1 MLFYKIGMESDR
13 ALESSEQKMRKTRA
27 RIKERTT
34 EANEK
39 TREEMNFFVS
49 EVHDRKVT
57 IGAATF
63 AGVKVPDQEDLKRGL
78 EQFCERID
86 LHGKDAA
93 FEEITVAEFSRLLY
107 GANRRDYI
115 EDDDEYKS
123 NLNMD
128 FIDSYRSSGHSEL
141 LIPKPFAK
149 REAFVEARR
158 LLCSASF
165 RPELDRIFDARGP
178 KHFVGHPVHY
188 VVMSDAPKIRQSM
201 RELLLGA
208 LLQRGR
214 LLGRRYCVLT
224 LDPNRG
230 CCDAERL
237 RNFYDSQKGCTL
249 VLSLTDMGADE
260 DEDRSYADASSENLA
275 VVASCL
281 AAFRRN
287 TLSLIEMRRSDEK
300 LCRRLMEE
308 LPEITFVKLEEEVV
322 FNRAARGYLRRLAGE
337 NGVENC
343 DSLLKRLPVA
353 ESGYITADLNKTFNK
368 WYDDYLRTELHAQY
382 RDLSAGVDG
391 RKAKPKGDA
400 YRELMDMVGLRA
412 VKEIILQAVQFHKAQ
427 KLFADRGVSAQ
438 RPAMHMVFAGN
449 PGTAK
454 TTVARLMARIM
465 KDNGLLATGGLVEV
479 GRADLVGKYVGWTAQ
494 IVKKKFKEARGSV
507 LFIDEAYS
515 LLDEREGLFGDEAI
529 NTIVQEMEN
538 AREDTVVVFAGYPDR
553 MKEFVE
559 RNPGLRSRVAFHVDF
574 PDYTTEELLDI
585 FGLILKEKGRR
596 AGPDTLER
604 ARSLLEGATAA
615 SDFGNGRFVR
625 NLVERAE
632 MRHASRVLA
641 LPPDAVTDES
651 IRTFLPEDLEPPEC
665 VGRPTGRRVGFA

>member
-1 MLFYKIGMESDR
+1 MLLTKRSGVMTMLFYKIEMESDR

-27 RIKERTT
+27 RIKERTE
-34 EANEK
+34 EANE
-39 TREEMNFFVS
+39 RSRGEMSFFVP
-49 EVHDRKVT
+49 EIHDRKVS

-63 AGVKVPDQEDLKRGL
+63 AGIKVPDQEDLKRGL
-78 EQFCERID
+78 ERFCERLD

-93 FEEITVAEFSRLLY
+93 FEEITVGEFSRLLY
-107 GANRRDYI
+107 GTNRRDYI

-123 NLNMD
+123 DLNMD
-128 FIDSYRSSGHSEL
+128 FIDSYRSGSHSEV

-149 REAFVEARR
+149 REALVEARR

-165 RPELDRIFDARGP
+165 RPEIDRIFDARGP

-188 VVMSDAPKIRQSM
+188 VVTSDDPKIRQSI

-208 LLQRGR
+208 LLQRRR

-230 CCDAERL
+230 CCDAEWL
-237 RNFYDSQKGCTL
+237 RNFYESQKGCTL
-249 VLSLTDMGADE
+249 VLSLTGTGADE
-260 DEDRSYADASSENLA
+260 DEDRSYADASGENLA
-275 VVASCL
+275 VAASCL

-287 TLSLIEMRRSDEK
+287 TLSIIEMRRSDER

-322 FNRAARGYLRRLAGE
+322 FNRAARGYLRRLAEE

-353 ESGYITADLNKTFNK
+353 ESGHITANLNKTFSK

-382 RDLSAGVDG
+382 RDLAAGAGG
-391 RKAKPKGDA
+391 RKVKPRGDA
-400 YRELMDMVGLRA
+400 YRELMDMVGLPA
-412 VKEIILQAVQFHKAQ
+412 VKEIILQAVQFHKAHR
-427 KLFADRGVSAQ
+427 LFADRGGSTQ

-449 PGTAK
+449 
-454 TTVARLMARIM
+454 
-465 KDNGLLATGGLVEV
+465 
-479 GRADLVGKYVGWTAQ
+479 
-494 IVKKKFKEARGSV
+494 
-507 LFIDEAYS
+507 
-515 LLDEREGLFGDEAI
+515 
-529 NTIVQEMEN
+529 
-538 AREDTVVVFAGYPDR
+538 PDR

-559 RNPGLRSRVAFHVDF
+559 RNPGLKSRVAFHVDF
-574 PDYTTEELLDI
+574 PDYTAEELLDI

-604 ARSLLEGATAA
+604 ARTLLERATAA
-615 SDFGNGRFVR
+615 PDFGNGRFVR

-632 MRHASRVLA
+632 MRHAARVLA

-665 VGRPTGRRVGFA
+665 VRKPMGRRVGFA

>member
-1 MLFYKIGMESDR
+1 MLLTKRSGVMTMLFYKIEMESDR

-27 RIKERTT
+27 RIKERTE
-34 EANEK
+34 EANERS
-39 TREEMNFFVS
+39 REEMSFFVS
-49 EVHDRKVT
+49 EIHDRKVS

-63 AGVKVPDQEDLKRGL
+63 AGIKVPDQEDLERGL
-78 EQFCERID
+78 ERFCERLD
-86 LHGKDAA
+86 LHGKDAV
-93 FEEITVAEFSRLLY
+93 FEEITVGEFSRLLY

-123 NLNMD
+123 DLNMD
-128 FIDSYRSSGHSEL
+128 FIDSYRSGSHSEV

-149 REAFVEARR
+149 REALVEARR

-165 RPELDRIFDARGP
+165 RPEIDRIFDARGP

-188 VVMSDAPKIRQSM
+188 VVTSDDPKIRQSI

-208 LLQRGR
+208 LLQRRR

-237 RNFYDSQKGCTL
+237 RNFYESQKGCTL
-249 VLSLTDMGADE
+249 VLSLTGTGADE
-260 DEDRSYADASSENLA
+260 DEDRSYADASGENLA

-287 TLSLIEMRRSDEK
+287 TLSIIEMKRSDEK

-322 FNRAARGYLRRLAGE
+322 FNRAARGYLRRLAEE

-353 ESGYITADLNKTFNK
+353 ESGHITANLNKTFSK

-382 RDLSAGVDG
+382 RDLAAGAGG
-391 RKAKPKGDA
+391 RKVKPRGDA
-400 YRELMDMVGLRA
+400 YRELMDMVGLPA

-427 KLFADRGVSAQ
+427 RLFADRGVSTQ
-438 RPAMHMVFAGN
+438 RPAMHM
-449 PGTAK
+449 
-454 TTVARLMARIM
+454 
-465 KDNGLLATGGLVEV
+465 
-479 GRADLVGKYVGWTAQ
+479 
-494 IVKKKFKEARGSV
+494 
-507 LFIDEAYS
+507 
-515 LLDEREGLFGDEAI
+515 
-529 NTIVQEMEN
+529 
-538 AREDTVVVFAGYPDR
+538 VFAGYPDR

-559 RNPGLRSRVAFHVDF
+559 RNPGLKSRVAFHVDF
-574 PDYTTEELLDI
+574 PDYTADELLEI

-604 ARSLLEGATAA
+604 ARTLLERATAA
-615 SDFGNGRFVR
+615 PDFGNSRFVR

-632 MRHASRVLA
+632 MRHAARVLA

-651 IRTFLPEDLEPPEC
+651 IRTFLPDDLEPPEC
-665 VGRPTGRRVGFA
+665 VGKPMG